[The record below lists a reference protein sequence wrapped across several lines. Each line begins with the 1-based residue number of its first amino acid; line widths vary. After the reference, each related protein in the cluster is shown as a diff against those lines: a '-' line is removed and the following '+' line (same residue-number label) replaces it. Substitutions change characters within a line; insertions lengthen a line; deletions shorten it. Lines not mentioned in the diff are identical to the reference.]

1 MRGNVGR
8 EVWLPQPG
16 DRPEPPSGDCQETRS
31 DEDPGTGM
39 GIGSGPVALLVENAR
54 LAAELEG
61 EQRLNA
67 ELRRQLEREL
77 ARGKRLEAELV
88 EARTPLLA
96 RLLALLRH

>member
-1 MRGNVGR
+1 
-8 EVWLPQPG
+8 
-16 DRPEPPSGDCQETRS
+16 
-31 DEDPGTGM
+31 M
-39 GIGSGPVALLVENAR
+39 GVGSGSVALLVENAR

-61 EQRLNA
+61 ERRLNA

-88 EARTPLLA
+88 AARAPLLA